1 MERSIGV
8 GVKRVESI
16 YVKKRKIM
24 IRKENVGKFT
34 VEVKSVL
41 FAEKVLTV
49 VPSTTSFAKYACNLK
64 KITILNVR

>member
-1 MERSIGV
+1 
-8 GVKRVESI
+8 
-16 YVKKRKIM
+16 M